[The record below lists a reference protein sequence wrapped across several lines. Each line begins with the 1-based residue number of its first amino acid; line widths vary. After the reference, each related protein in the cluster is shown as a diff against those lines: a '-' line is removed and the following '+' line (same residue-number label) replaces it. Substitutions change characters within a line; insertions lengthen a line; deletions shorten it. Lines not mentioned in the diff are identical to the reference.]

1 MPSRHVDFPVFDA
14 DNHMYETPDAL
25 TRHLP
30 REFDSVIQYV
40 QIGRRTKIA
49 VKGRISEYIPNPTFA
64 VVARPGAQE
73 EHFKFGNPDRKSTR
87 QTMGDPIPVE
97 PAFQE
102 PEARLKRMNELGVDR
117 ALLFP
122 TLGTLI
128 EERLRDDQLATH
140 AVIHAFN
147 QWLHDQWSFAFENRI
162 FAAPIIALPLLE
174 KGIAE
179 LEWALERGA
188 RVIIMRPA
196 PVPCVGGP
204 RSFALKEFDPFWK
217 LVEEAGVIVA
227 LHASDSGYQRWFN
240 EWEGIPGDEFSPFKE
255 KTGFAAIMGEHRP
268 VIDSLA
274 SAIGH
279 GLCSRF
285 PRLKLAPIEN
295 GCFWVGPL
303 LEDMARAY
311 RIKPQAFEEDP
322 IEAFRRT
329 VFIQPFHEDD
339 PVALVKLI
347 GPDNVIFGSDYPHP
361 EGMAD
366 PITYIDDLQSLSGD
380 VVAKV
385 MGGNMDRLMEAVG

>member
-1 MPSRHVDFPVFDA
+1 
-14 DNHMYETPDAL
+14 
-25 TRHLP
+25 
-30 REFDSVIQYV
+30 
-40 QIGRRTKIA
+40 
-49 VKGRISEYIPNPTFA
+49 
-64 VVARPGAQE
+64 
-73 EHFKFGNPDRKSTR
+73 
-87 QTMGDPIPVE
+87 MGDPIPVE

>member
-295 GCFWVGPL
+295 GGFWVGPL